1 MKSQSYHMPT
11 SEYLSSSDI

>member
-11 SEYLSSSDI
+11 SEVLVQVI